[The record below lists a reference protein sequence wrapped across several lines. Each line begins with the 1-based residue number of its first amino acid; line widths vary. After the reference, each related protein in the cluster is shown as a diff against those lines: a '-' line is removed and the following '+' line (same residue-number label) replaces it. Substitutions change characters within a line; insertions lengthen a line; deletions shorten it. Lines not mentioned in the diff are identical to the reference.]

1 MKINT
6 SDIKQIEKVYEKI
19 SPFEFKDKLIEIA
32 KKDLDISKRPLL
44 DAGRG
49 NPNWTCATP
58 RQAFFTF
65 GQFAVIETQR
75 VWKDG
80 DLAGMPHKKGIYN
93 RFKEF
98 ADENINSPGIELLIN
113 IIEYGINNKNF
124 DADSWVYELTDGI
137 IGDNYPFPDRM
148 LSHIESIVHDYLVKE
163 MCSSDFS
170 NSSFDIF
177 AVEGA
182 TAAMCYIFDSLKA
195 NELLCKGD
203 RIAIITPVFTP
214 YLEIPKIPRY
224 SLDIIQIKA
233 NENPNT
239 GNYSWQVPYEELEKL
254 KDNSI
259 KALFIVNPG
268 NPSSVALTNE
278 SKDNLI
284 KIVKENN
291 PNLIIISDDVYG
303 TFVPGFRSLMADLPY
318 NTIGVY
324 SFSKYFGVT
333 GYRLGTIALQKDN
346 VLDKLIRELPKE
358 KKNLIKSR
366 YKDLSTN
373 CDNIPFI
380 DRLVADSR
388 QVALNHTAGL
398 STPQQVQMAFFCAFA
413 LLDKDDNYK
422 KLTIEICRRR
432 KKLLFDG
439 LGIEL
444 KDNKYSAYYYTEFNI
459 LKWARNSFGEDFANY
474 LQHNYKLVYILYEL
488 AKECSIIV
496 LSGSGFDDSE
506 WSLRVSLANLDDQE
520 YYTIGKVMRRLMLN
534 LIEEWNSTTK

>member
-6 SDIKQIEKVYEKI
+6 SDIKQIEKVYGKI

-32 KKDLDISKRPLL
+32 KKDLDVSKRPLL

-65 GQFAVIETQR
+65 GQFAVLETQR

-98 ADENINSPGIELLIN
+98 ANENINSPGIELLIN

-203 RIAIITPVFTP
+203 RIAIITPSIYPLLRDTKNT
-214 YLEIPKIPRY
+214 KI
-224 SLDIIQIKA
+224 
-233 NENPNT
+233 
-239 GNYSWQVPYEELEKL
+239 
-254 KDNSI
+254 
-259 KALFIVNPG
+259 
-268 NPSSVALTNE
+268 
-278 SKDNLI
+278 
-284 KIVKENN
+284 
-291 PNLIIISDDVYG
+291 
-303 TFVPGFRSLMADLPY
+303 
-318 NTIGVY
+318 
-324 SFSKYFGVT
+324 
-333 GYRLGTIALQKDN
+333 
-346 VLDKLIRELPKE
+346 
-358 KKNLIKSR
+358 
-366 YKDLSTN
+366 
-373 CDNIPFI
+373 
-380 DRLVADSR
+380 
-388 QVALNHTAGL
+388 
-398 STPQQVQMAFFCAFA
+398 
-413 LLDKDDNYK
+413 
-422 KLTIEICRRR
+422 
-432 KKLLFDG
+432 
-439 LGIEL
+439 
-444 KDNKYSAYYYTEFNI
+444 
-459 LKWARNSFGEDFANY
+459 
-474 LQHNYKLVYILYEL
+474 
-488 AKECSIIV
+488 
-496 LSGSGFDDSE
+496 
-506 WSLRVSLANLDDQE
+506 
-520 YYTIGKVMRRLMLN
+520 
-534 LIEEWNSTTK
+534 

>member
-1 MKINT
+1 M
-6 SDIKQIEKVYEKI
+6 
-19 SPFEFKDKLIEIA
+19 
-32 KKDLDISKRPLL
+32 
-44 DAGRG
+44 
-49 NPNWTCATP
+49 
-58 RQAFFTF
+58 
-65 GQFAVIETQR
+65 
-75 VWKDG
+75 
-80 DLAGMPHKKGIYN
+80 
-93 RFKEF
+93 
-98 ADENINSPGIELLIN
+98 
-113 IIEYGINNKNF
+113 
-124 DADSWVYELTDGI
+124 
-137 IGDNYPFPDRM
+137 
-148 LSHIESIVHDYLVKE
+148 
-163 MCSSDFS
+163 
-170 NSSFDIF
+170 
-177 AVEGA
+177 
-182 TAAMCYIFDSLKA
+182 
-195 NELLCKGD
+195 
-203 RIAIITPVFTP
+203 
-214 YLEIPKIPRY
+214 
-224 SLDIIQIKA
+224 
-233 NENPNT
+233 
-239 GNYSWQVPYEELEKL
+239 
-254 KDNSI
+254 
-259 KALFIVNPG
+259 FIVNPG

-422 KLTIEICRRR
+422 KLTLEICRRR
-432 KKLLFDG
+432 KNLLFDG

-474 LQHNYKLVYILYEL
+474 LQNNYKLVYILYEL

-520 YYTIGKVMRRLMLN
+520 YYTIGKVMRRLMIN

>member
-1 MKINT
+1 MEINN
-6 SDIKQIEKVYEKI
+6 SDVKQIEKVYEKI

-32 KKDLDISKRPLL
+32 KKDLEVSKRPLL

-65 GQFAVIETQR
+65 GQFAVLETQR

-80 DLAGMPHKKGIYN
+80 DLAGMPHKNGIYN

-98 ADENINSPGIELLIN
+98 ADTNINAPGMELLIN
-113 IIEYGINNKNF
+113 IIEYGIKNKNF

-148 LSHIESIVHDYLVKE
+148 LTHIESIVHDYLVKE
-163 MCSSDFS
+163 MCSSDFE
-170 NSSFDIF
+170 SSPFDIF

-195 NELLCKGD
+195 NELLCKED

-224 SLDIIQIKA
+224 SLDIVQIKA
-233 NENPNT
+233 TENPNT
-239 GNYSWQVPYEELEKL
+239 GNHSWQVPKEELEKL
-254 KDNSI
+254 KDTTI

-268 NPSSVALTNE
+268 NPSSVALTKE

-284 KIVKENN
+284 KIVKEDN

-303 TFVPGFRSLMADLPY
+303 TFVSKFRSLMADLPY

-333 GYRLGTIALQKDN
+333 GYRLGTIALQKN
-346 VLDKLIRELPKE
+346 NILDKLIKELPEE
-358 KKNLIKSR
+358 KKALIRSR
-366 YKDLSTN
+366 YKNLSTN

-398 STPQQVQMAFFCAFA
+398 STPQQVQMAFFCAFS
-413 LLDKDDNYK
+413 LLDKDDTYK
-422 KLTIEICRRR
+422 KLTMEICRRR

-444 KDNKYSAYYYTEFNI
+444 EDNKYSAYYYTEFNI
-459 LKWARNSFGEDFANY
+459 LKWARDSFGEDFAKY
-474 LQHNYKLVYILYEL
+474 LENNYKLVYILYEL
-488 AKECSIIV
+488 AKECSIIL

-506 WSLRVSLANLDDQE
+506 WSLRVSLANLDDHE
-520 YYTIGKVMRRLMLN
+520 YYTIGKVMRNLMIS
-534 LIEEWNSTTK
+534 LIEEWKQTIK